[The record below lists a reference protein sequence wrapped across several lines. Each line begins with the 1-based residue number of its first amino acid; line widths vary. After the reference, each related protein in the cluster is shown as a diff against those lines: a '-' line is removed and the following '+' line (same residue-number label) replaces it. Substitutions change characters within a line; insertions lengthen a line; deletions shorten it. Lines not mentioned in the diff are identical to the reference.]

1 MHPPY
6 GVIVEVPLERQMNGA
21 GRAASCEGGLATP
34 PEFAVLWGSQAW
46 KKLLSNATQAPDV
59 SPSSAELECGRRE
72 PDHESLILDPRDG
85 DAEDDVS
92 SPKQK
97 SLLAIAGS
105 LLAEIS
111 LTKLLLAWIVSIV
124 LPAAILGLAP
134 LVVTA
139 WVEGVYSRLLEFY
152 GFGAALV
159 LLAIVAAGWFGWRP
173 LFRVAEANFWALN
186 ALGVQPGYALCREA
200 IRHLAERAFKTHSG
214 AELARMR
221 AMSCAGA
228 GILLAAVAALVAA
241 FVWPATRWIGSASD
255 LAIPH
260 HLIVPTLANALA
272 IMSLYLAAASLVW
285 GFADASMAQP
295 LDLEAF
301 DAAPADGRVW
311 RVAHLS
317 DIHIVGE
324 LYGFRIES
332 GRGGPRGNE
341 RVREVMARLEAEHAA
356 EPLDLVLITGDMTD
370 AGRSAEWAE
379 FFDILAGHPD
389 LAGRMLILPGN
400 HDVNVVD
407 RANPARLDLP
417 FSPAKTLRKMRAL
430 SALAA
435 FGAKRLRVTNPGA
448 AEPYLTLAAALAPQ
462 RAAIEIFADQGGLR
476 LSNRLARL
484 WDELFPLIL
493 PPAED
498 DGLGVAILNSN
509 ADTNFS
515 FTNALGMISAGQAS
529 RLTAAFDL
537 YPKARWI
544 VGLHHHMIE
553 YPMPVAAFSERIGT
567 ALING
572 SWFQRVLKPYA
583 ERIVVMHG
591 HRHVDWIGACGELKI
606 VSAPS
611 PVMAPDSKP
620 THFYIHALAPAP
632 DGRLALMRPTRI
644 DLAPAERDAASV

>member
-1 MHPPY
+1 M
-6 GVIVEVPLERQMNGA
+6 
-21 GRAASCEGGLATP
+21 GLRRHRK
-34 PEFAVLWGSQAW
+34 F
-46 KKLLSNATQAPDV
+46 LLPDAMRAPDV
-59 SPSSAELECGRRE
+59 SPSSAEAELERRE
-72 PDHESLILDPRDG
+72 PARERPILDPRDG

-124 LPAAILGLAP
+124 LPAAVLGLAP
-134 LVVTA
+134 LIVTA
-139 WVEGVYSRLLEFY
+139 WVGGVFSKLLELY
-152 GFGAALV
+152 GFGAALL

-173 LFRVAEANFWALN
+173 LFRIAETNFWALN

-200 IRHLAERAFKTHSG
+200 MRHLAERALKPGSG
-214 AELARMR
+214 AELARLR
-221 AMSCAGA
+221 AMSCASA
-228 GILLAAVAALVAA
+228 GVLLAAVAALVASVA
-241 FVWPATRWIGSASD
+241 WPATRWIGSTAD
-255 LAIPH
+255 LAVPH
-260 HLIVPTLANALA
+260 QLIWPTLANAIV
-272 IMSLYLAAASLVW
+272 IMSAYLAAASLVW
-285 GFADASMAQP
+285 GFADATMDQP
-295 LDLEAF
+295 LDLVAF
-301 DAAPADGRVW
+301 DPAVSGGRAW

-324 LYGFRIES
+324 RYGFRIES

-341 RVREVMARLEAEHAA
+341 RIRRVMARLEAEHAA
-356 EPLDLVLITGDMTD
+356 RPLDLILITGDMTD
-370 AGRSAEWAE
+370 AGRSGEWAE
-379 FFDILAGHPD
+379 FFDILAGYPE
-389 LAGRMLILPGN
+389 LANRMLILPGN

-430 SALAA
+430 SAMAA
-435 FGAKRLRVTNPGA
+435 FGADRLRVMSNGA
-448 AEPYLTLAAALAPQ
+448 AEPGLTLAAALGPQ
-462 RAAIEIFADQGGLR
+462 REAIAAFADLGGLR
-476 LSNRLARL
+476 LSNRLARF

-515 FTNALGMISAGQAS
+515 FTNALGMIPIGQAS
-529 RLTAAFDL
+529 KLMAALDH
-537 YPKARWI
+537 YPNARWI
-544 VGLHHHMIE
+544 VALHHHLIE
-553 YPMPVAAFSERIGT
+553 YPMPVAKFSERIGT
-567 ALING
+567 AVVNG

-583 ERIVVMHG
+583 NRIVVMHG

-611 PVMAPDSKP
+611 PVMAPDTKP
-620 THFYIHALAPAP
+620 THFYVHALAASAN
-632 DGRLALMRPTRI
+632 GHVALMTPTRI
-644 DLAPAERDAASV
+644 DLVPAEERIAGV